1 MIIKGT
7 VIKFRGK
14 ITFVST
20 NKQKLHMQSK
30 PDQKAKSAYV
40 D

>member
-1 MIIKGT
+1 M
-7 VIKFRGK
+7 VIKFKDK

-20 NKQKLHMQSK
+20 NEQKLHMHSK
-30 PDQKAKSAYV
+30 PDQKAKSTYV